1 MMRLCVAQLCFT
13 RCRSK
18 DSERRDCLLS
28 LPKPVGTGWDGG
40 WKMRT
45 AKHRDIILLFF
56 SYMKLAVAA
65 P

>member
-1 MMRLCVAQLCFT
+1 MSHSCVLPVAAQKIP
-13 RCRSK
+13 R
-18 DSERRDCLLS
+18 DGDCLLS
-28 LPKPVGTGWDGG
+28 MPQPVGTGWDGG

>member
-1 MMRLCVAQLCFT
+1 MSHGCVLLVAAQKIP
-13 RCRSK
+13 R
-18 DSERRDCLLS
+18 DGDCLLS
-28 LPKPVGTGWDGG
+28 MPQPVRSGWGGG

-45 AKHRDIILLFF
+45 AKHRYIILLFF

>member
-1 MMRLCVAQLCFT
+1 MSHGCVLPIAAQKIP
-13 RCRSK
+13 R
-18 DSERRDCLLS
+18 DRDCLFS
-28 LPKPVGTGWDGG
+28 LPQPVRSGWDGG